1 MKGPLHPWYRT
12 PAVEAGVDE
21 AGRGC
26 LAGPVT
32 AAAVIL
38 PEHFELEGLNDSK
51 KLTERQREQL
61 RSKIEEQALA
71 WAVAMIDNH
80 RIDEMNIL
88 RATWAAMHLA
98 VKGLE
103 KTPAFL
109 LIDGRN
115 FLPFPEIPHL
125 CIIKGDSKYASIAAA
140 SILAKTHRDQ
150 YMKELH
156 EKYPVYGWAGNK
168 GYPTRLHRKAIRQ
181 YGTTPYHR
189 MTFRL
194 LDEQQKINFP
204 GVDE

>member
-1 MKGPLHPWYRT
+1 MKKTLLPWYRT
-12 PAVEAGVDE
+12 PAVEAGIDE

-38 PEHFELEGLNDSK
+38 PKHFDLEDLDDSK
-51 KLTERQREQL
+51 KLTEKKREQL
-61 RSKIEEQALA
+61 REKIEDQALE
-71 WAVAMIDNH
+71 WSVAMVDN
-80 RIDEMNIL
+80 RQIDEMNIL
-88 RATWAAMHLA
+88 RATWTAMHQAIRQL
-98 VKGLE
+98 
-103 KTPAFL
+103 KTKPLFL

-115 FLPFPEIPHL
+115 FLPYPEIPHL
-125 CIIKGDSKYASIAAA
+125 CIVKGDGKYAAIAAA
-140 SILAKTHRDQ
+140 SILAKTYRDI
-150 YMKELH
+150 YMKQLH

-168 GYPTRLHRKAIRQ
+168 GYPTRSHREAIRR

-204 GVDE
+204 GFDE